1 MIVVVNPM
9 SSIQSQL
16 LNERLMCLPLGDM
29 VKCFL
34 DYLTIEAGLSVN
46 STLAYGRDLKG
57 FLMFC
62 QEAQIDQLK
71 KIDPYLILEYMRV
84 LSEQGSSENT
94 IKRFQVSVRLLLRYG
109 KLNGWV
115 QDDLSNQLDTPKIW
129 QRLPKICS
137 RDQVMDLINSPCEED
152 AYYLRDRALLELLYA
167 TGMRASEVSGLTLQD
182 LNLKVGY
189 LRCFGK
195 GRRERVIPLGG
206 AAIKAVQA
214 YLEGQRPEL
223 LGLKSEGYV
232 LLSRTGRPLGRI
244 EVWRL
249 VKKYA
254 LRAGMPGSITPHTLR
269 HCFATHLLSGG
280 ADLRSLQEM
289 LGHVDIATT
298 QIYTHVDQD
307 RLRSIH
313 KQFHPRQ

>member
-1 MIVVVNPM
+1 M

-16 LNERLMCLPLGDM
+16 LNERLMCLPLGNM
-29 VKCFL
+29 VKHFL

-57 FLMFC
+57 FLTYC
-62 QEAQIDQLK
+62 QTAHIDRLDK
-71 KIDPYLILEYMRV
+71 VDPTFILDYMRV

-94 IKRFQVSVRLLLRYG
+94 IKRFQVSVRLLLRYA

-137 RDQVMDLINSPCEED
+137 RDQVMDLLNAPCEED
-152 AYYLRDRALLELLYA
+152 AYYFRDRALLELLYA
-167 TGMRASEVSGLTLQD
+167 TGMRASEVTGLTLKD

-195 GRRERVIPLGG
+195 GRRERIVPLGG
-206 AAIKAVQA
+206 AAIKAVEA
-214 YLEGQRPEL
+214 YLAGQRPEL
-223 LGLKSEGYV
+223 LGLKSQGYV

-254 LRAGMPGSITPHTLR
+254 IRAGMPGNITPHTLR

-298 QIYTHVDQD
+298 QIYTHVDHD